1 MQDRTI
7 DNALL
12 ALRKQIIRDDLGGMD
27 HVEALLQ
34 MRGVD
39 APRVMPPK
47 RKDVARR
54 GHMTAL
60 VLRAL
65 GEGGKTLREVVSY
78 VCQNRPEL
86 PYTASYKRTGQALA
100 NLKKRGLVRREGRVW
115 LSKAADHPAATT

>member
-7 DNALL
+7 DSALL
-12 ALRKQIIRDDLGGMD
+12 ALRKQIIRDSLDGLD

-47 RKDVARR
+47 PKNSARR

-60 VLRAL
+60 VLNAL
-65 GEGGKTLREVVSY
+65 AEGGKTLPEVARCVH
-78 VCQNRPEL
+78 QRRPGL
-86 PYTASYKRTGQALA
+86 PYSAAYARTGQALA
-100 NLKKRGLVRREGRVW
+100 KLKKRGLVRREGRVW
-115 LSKAADHPAATT
+115 IKMLWAGQ

>member
-12 ALRKQIIRDDLGGMD
+12 ALRKQIIRDSLDGLD

-47 RKDVARR
+47 RKDVAKR

-60 VLRAL
+60 VLEAL
-65 GEGGKTLREVVSY
+65 RIGPKTAEVVTAY
-78 VCQNRPEL
+78 VAPRRPEL
-86 PYTASYKRTGQALA
+86 TPEAAKKRTSQALTK
-100 NLKKRGLVRREGRVW
+100 LKMRGLVRREGRVW
-115 LSKAADHPAATT
+115 LSKAADHLAATT

>member
-12 ALRKQIIRDDLGGMD
+12 ALRKQVIRNDLGGLD

-47 RKDVARR
+47 PKNSARR

-60 VLRAL
+60 VLKAL
-65 GEGGKTLREVVSY
+65 MSGPKTAEVVTAY
-78 VCQNRPEL
+78 VAPRRPEL
-86 PYTASYKRTGQALA
+86 TPEAAKKRTSQALTK
-100 NLKKRGLVRREGRVW
+100 LKMRGQVRRE
-115 LSKAADHPAATT
+115 